1 MGNLLLKRDETIQYF
16 KTGETVIQKVNVT
29 PTQLKNHIEVH
40 LNDLDNTIIVV
51 EDWTLNFSTLK
62 NTVKPFS
69 NTLYETRIPGKF
81 GPANISVFTANNL
94 TNLSLRTYPER
105 VANSRSGLVA
115 NLFNRN
121 IQILV
126 KDFNGSFTDSC
137 DIIVFAN
144 DITTV
149 TSNIDTTELTD
160 SVLTLLDTF
169 TVSKDNSYTDDNYN
183 RYTITAPS
191 YVDYMEVTGVN
202 GILDKSKVKL
212 TSGSGTVR
220 VLKNSVD
227 GSDKIT
233 FKVGFINYPNL
244 TTFVDE

>member
-1 MGNLLLKRDETIQYF
+1 MGNLLLKRDESIQYF
-16 KTGETVIQKVNVT
+16 KTGETVIQTVNVT
-29 PTQLKNHIEVH
+29 PTQLKNRIEVR

-51 EDWTLNFSTLK
+51 EDWTLDFSTLK
-62 NTVKPFS
+62 NAVKPFS
-69 NTLYETRIPGKF
+69 NTLYETRISGRF

-105 VANSRSGLVA
+105 VLDPRSGLVA
-115 NLFNRN
+115 NLSNRY

-126 KDFNGSFTDSC
+126 KDFNESFTDGC
-137 DIIVFAN
+137 NIIVYSPDLSN
-144 DITTV
+144 V
-149 TSNIDTTELTD
+149 TANIDTTEFNGSLL
-160 SVLTLLDTF
+160 SLLDTF
-169 TVSKDNSYTDDNYN
+169 TVAKDTTYTDSNYN

-191 YVDYMEVTGVN
+191 YVDYMEVNGVN

>member
-1 MGNLLLKRDETIQYF
+1 MGHLLLKHDETIQYF
-16 KTGETVIQKVNVT
+16 KSRETVIQTVNVT
-29 PTQLKNHIEVH
+29 ATQLKNHIEVR
-40 LNDLDNTIIVV
+40 LNDNDNTIIVV
-51 EDWTLNFSTLK
+51 EDWTLDFSTLK
-62 NTVKPFS
+62 NTVKPVS
-69 NTLYETRIPGKF
+69 NTLYEIRIPGNF
-81 GPANISVFTANNL
+81 GPANPLVLTDKNL

-105 VANSRSGLVA
+105 VSNSRSSLVTSL
-115 NLFNRN
+115 NNRN
-121 IQILV
+121 IQIFV
-126 KDFNGSFTDSC
+126 KDFNGSFTDGC
-137 DIIVFAN
+137 DIIVFSPDLSN
-144 DITTV
+144 V
-149 TSNIDTTELTD
+149 TSNIETTDLND

-169 TVSKDNSYTDDNYN
+169 TIAKDNSYTDDNYN

-191 YVDYMEVTGVN
+191 YVDYMEVTGIN

>member
-1 MGNLLLKRDETIQYF
+1 MGNLLLKRDDSIQYF
-16 KTGETVIQKVNVT
+16 TNGETVYQTVNVT
-29 PTQLKNHIEVH
+29 PTQLKNRIEVH
-40 LNDLDNTIIVV
+40 LNDPDNTIIVV
-51 EDWTLNFSTLK
+51 EDWTLDFSTLK
-62 NTVKPFS
+62 TAVKPFS
-69 NTLYETRIPGKF
+69 NTLYETRISGKY
-81 GPANISVFTANNL
+81 GPANISVLTTKNL
-94 TNLSLRTYPER
+94 TNISLRTYPER
-105 VANSRSGLVA
+105 VENSRSVLVG
-115 NLFNRN
+115 NVSNRN

-126 KDFNGSFTDSC
+126 KDFNGSFTEGC
-137 DIIVFAN
+137 DIIVSSADLKN
-144 DITTV
+144 V
-149 TSNIDTTELTD
+149 TCNIGTTEFTD

-169 TVSKDNSYTDDNYN
+169 TIAKDNSYTDSNYN

-191 YVDYMEVTGVN
+191 YVEYMAVTGVN
-202 GILDKSKVKL
+202 GILDKSKIKL